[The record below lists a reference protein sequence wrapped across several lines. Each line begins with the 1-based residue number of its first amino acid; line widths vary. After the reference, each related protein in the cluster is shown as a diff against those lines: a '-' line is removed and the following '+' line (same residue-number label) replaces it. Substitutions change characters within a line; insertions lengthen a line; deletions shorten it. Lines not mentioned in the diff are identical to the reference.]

1 MIGKYLTHDVFQ
13 TKGQTWHELSDPIL
27 HIELRRWAHL
37 FLIAPTSANTLA
49 KIANGLCDNLLV
61 CLLLRL
67 LLTLQSNVLR
77 AWNPHIPILLA
88 PAMNTQMYTHPITAL
103 HLSLIKTH
111 LPYIEVVNPIEKIL
125 ACGDVG
131 MGGMAEWG
139 DVVGRVVRKLN
150 LRIRPESEEDEDEDE
165 DKAAGLLDDE
175 TRIEA
180 DNKDE
185 DEDDEGEEEDEGIR
199 AGGEEHEDEKRDNEV
214 REREEEEEERQHLS
228 RLASRVDV
236 TKSS

>member
-1 MIGKYLTHDVFQ
+1 M
-13 TKGQTWHELSDPIL
+13 
-27 HIELRRWAHL
+27 
-37 FLIAPTSANTLA
+37 
-49 KIANGLCDNLLV
+49 
-61 CLLLRL
+61 
-67 LLTLQSNVLR
+67 R

-88 PAMNTQMYTHPITAL
+88 PAMNTQMYTHPITAH

-111 LPYIEVVNPIEKIL
+111 LPYIELVNPIEKIL

-139 DVVGRVVRKLN
+139 DVVGRVVRRLN
-150 LRIRPESEEDEDEDE
+150 LRIRPESGEEDENEDE
-165 DKAAGLLDDE
+165 VLGRLEDE
-175 TRIEA
+175 THVE
-180 DNKDE
+180 E
-185 DEDDEGEEEDEGIR
+185 DDKDDEGEEEDEGIR

-228 RLASRVDV
+228 RLASRVEV

>member
-1 MIGKYLTHDVFQ
+1 
-13 TKGQTWHELSDPIL
+13 
-27 HIELRRWAHL
+27 
-37 FLIAPTSANTLA
+37 
-49 KIANGLCDNLLV
+49 
-61 CLLLRL
+61 
-67 LLTLQSNVLR
+67 
-77 AWNPHIPILLA
+77 
-88 PAMNTQMYTHPITAL
+88 MNTQMYTHPITAH

-111 LPYIEVVNPIEKIL
+111 LPYIELVNPIEKVL

-150 LRIRPESEEDEDEDE
+150 LRIRPESEDEEEDEVVGRLEDE
-165 DKAAGLLDDE
+165 THVEGDG
-175 TRIEA
+175 
-180 DNKDE
+180 KDE
-185 DEDDEGEEEDEGIR
+185 DEDEGEEEDEGIR

>member
-1 MIGKYLTHDVFQ
+1 M
-13 TKGQTWHELSDPIL
+13 
-27 HIELRRWAHL
+27 
-37 FLIAPTSANTLA
+37 
-49 KIANGLCDNLLV
+49 
-61 CLLLRL
+61 
-67 LLTLQSNVLR
+67 R

-88 PAMNTQMYTHPITAL
+88 PAMNTQMYTHPITAH

-150 LRIRPESEEDEDEDE
+150 LRIRPESEEDAEENDDLGQLEDETHVE
-165 DKAAGLLDDE
+165 EYDK
-175 TRIEA
+175 
-180 DNKDE
+180 NE
-185 DEDDEGEEEDEGIR
+185 DEEDEGEEEDEGIR

-228 RLASRVDV
+228 RLASRVEV

>member
-1 MIGKYLTHDVFQ
+1 
-13 TKGQTWHELSDPIL
+13 
-27 HIELRRWAHL
+27 
-37 FLIAPTSANTLA
+37 
-49 KIANGLCDNLLV
+49 
-61 CLLLRL
+61 
-67 LLTLQSNVLR
+67 
-77 AWNPHIPILLA
+77 
-88 PAMNTQMYTHPITAL
+88 MNTQMYTHPITAH

-150 LRIRPESEEDEDEDE
+150 LRIRPESEEDDEENDDLGQLEDVTHVEEYDKNEDEE
-165 DKAAGLLDDE
+165 
-175 TRIEA
+175 
-180 DNKDE
+180 
-185 DEDDEGEEEDEGIR
+185 DEGEEEDEGIR